1 MKKIER
7 RMYMGSVAT
16 AFILTWFTVVA
27 VRQELE
33 LMLKER
39 DLELKVMQMME
50 GEDMLCFMEEV

>member
-39 DLELKVMQMME
+39 DLELA
-50 GEDMLCFMEEV
+50 LFMVRSETGKTV